1 MKVRSSIPNP
11 SLSTHLGLSL
21 MTVALLGVLSW
32 GLIASNL
39 PAVIVSG
46 VGIATVMTLSSSL
59 LLASDDQRSQAT
71 ERTLRVASATQ
82 YHMRGGLNPEDCRAV
97 CQLLL
102 PETEAV
108 AIAMT
113 DMHNALAYVGEGSY
127 GGVEGSTNSG
137 PTSQVIESGRIQ
149 TFSNLNEGHWD
160 RAEGVLR
167 GFLSEAVKTYPVGII
182 VPLTVS
188 ERTVGTIKL
197 YYRNGATVNRTQ
209 LAIARGFAELLS
221 SQLSVYELDRQAE
234 VAARAEVKAL
244 QAQIN
249 PHFLFNTLNTIAALT
264 RTDPTRARDLLREF
278 SVFYRR
284 TLEGTEAPIPLWAEL
299 EQTRRYLTI
308 EQARFGKDR
317 IVLTEDVEPGCGEI
331 KVPAFIVQPIVENA
345 VRHAMREEGPLH
357 IDVQVA
363 RDATDVLIAIADDGV
378 GMDEDVA
385 ERLLAGGA
393 NNNGP
398 SDPNKGT
405 GIALRN
411 VADRIELFFG
421 EGSGVEIM
429 SRVGAGT
436 CVTLRLVGVAP
447 VLAPDEDDVDD
458 WGDED

>member
-1 MKVRSSIPNP
+1 MM
-11 SLSTHLGLSL
+11 G
-21 MTVALLGVLSW
+21 ALLNRRLGGLHVLLTAGVLMLLLLLSW
-32 GLIASNL
+32 GLTVGNLIATMV
-39 PAVIVSG
+39 AG
-46 VGIATVMTLSSSL
+46 VGVAMAITVGSSSL
-59 LLASDDQRSQAT
+59 LAFDDQRSRAT

-82 YHMRGGLNPEDCRAV
+82 YHMRAGLTADGCRAV

-113 DMHNALAYVGEGSY
+113 DTRSTLAYVGEGAY
-127 GGVEGSTNSG
+127 GAGEGSANSG
-137 PTSQVIESGRIQ
+137 PTSEVLENGRIQ
-149 TFSNLNEGHWD
+149 TFSNLNENQWK
-160 RAEGVLR
+160 RAEGLLG
-167 GFLSEAVKTYPVGII
+167 GFLSEATRAYPVGII

-188 ERTVGTIKL
+188 DRTVGTVKL
-197 YYRNGATVNRTQ
+197 YYRRGGDINRTQ

-234 VAARAEVKAL
+234 LTARAEVKAL

-249 PHFLFNTLNTIAALT
+249 PHFLFNALNTIAAFT

-284 TLEGTEAPIPLWAEL
+284 TLEGTEAPIALDAEL

-308 EQARFGKDR
+308 EQARFGDDR
-317 IVLTEDVEPGCGEI
+317 IVLTEDVEPGCGEVE
-331 KVPAFIVQPIVENA
+331 VPAFIVQPIVENA

-363 RDATDVLIAIADDGV
+363 TDGTDVLVAIADDGV
-378 GMDEDVA
+378 GMDEGVA
-385 ERLLAGGA
+385 RRLLGGEGQA
-393 NNNGP
+393 PVGGTGTE
-398 SDPNKGT
+398 KGT

-411 VADRIELFFG
+411 VAERIERFYG
-421 EGSGVEIM
+421 AGSGVEVM
-429 SRVGAGT
+429 SKVGSGT

-447 VLAPDEDDVDD
+447 LELAATPDE
-458 WGDED
+458 WDEQR